1 MVMRGVLCCGVEACV
16 CVFEGAGCCV
26 GGGGGGGG
34 QGGDDCLW
42 GDALMRA
49 RVQGRLVCL
58 GGCVY
63 GRSHLLCGG
72 AHLPQS

>member
-1 MVMRGVLCCGVEACV
+1 MVLRGGLCCGVEACV
-16 CVFEGAGCCV
+16 AVFEGAGCCV
-26 GGGGGGGG
+26 GGGG

-49 RVQGRLVCL
+49 RVQDWLLCL
-58 GGCVY
+58 DICVY
-63 GRSHLLCGG
+63 GRSCLLRGG